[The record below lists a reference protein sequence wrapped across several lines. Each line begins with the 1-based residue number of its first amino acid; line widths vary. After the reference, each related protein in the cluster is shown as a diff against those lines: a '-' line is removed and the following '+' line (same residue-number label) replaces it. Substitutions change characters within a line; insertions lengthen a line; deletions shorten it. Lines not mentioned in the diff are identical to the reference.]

1 MSSLLKLPNNDKFT
15 IQKIT
20 PFDANWNYVG
30 FEVYDLHEGQKL
42 KDKSNQREFCIVL
55 LSGTAYFST
64 SKNDFGIMKGRSNVF
79 EKIPPIAMY
88 VPKDEAWEILAKE
101 NCEIAVCTAPSVKGK
116 YNSRVINHANMSQ
129 EVRGE
134 GSNKRFICNILP
146 ENKDAESLLVV
157 EVITPSGNWSSYPP
171 HKHDKDNLPFE
182 SQLEETYYH
191 RINPSQGY
199 VMQRVYNE
207 SKTLDE
213 NISATDRSVVLV
225 PEGYH
230 PVGVPHG
237 YESYYLNVMAGPKR
251 IWKFHN
257 DPDHEWIINQ

>member
-20 PFDANWNYVG
+20 PLDANWKYVG
-30 FEVYDLHEGQKL
+30 FEVYDLHKGQKL

-55 LSGTAYFST
+55 LSGTANFAT

-116 YNSRVINHANMSQ
+116 YNSRMINHANMSQ

>member
-1 MSSLLKLPNNDKFT
+1 M
-15 IQKIT
+15 IT
-20 PFDANWNYVG
+20 
-30 FEVYDLHEGQKL
+30 HE
-42 KDKSNQREFCIVL
+42 
-55 LSGTAYFST
+55 
-64 SKNDFGIMKGRSNVF
+64 
-79 EKIPPIAMY
+79 
-88 VPKDEAWEILAKE
+88 
-101 NCEIAVCTAPSVKGK
+101 
-116 YNSRVINHANMSQ
+116 NMSQ

-182 SQLEETYYH
+182 SKLEETYYH
-191 RINPSQGY
+191 RINPAQGY
-199 VMQRVYNE
+199 VMQRVYND
-207 SKTLDE
+207 SKSLDE

-230 PVGVPHG
+230 PVGVPYG

-251 IWKFHN
+251 IWKFYN